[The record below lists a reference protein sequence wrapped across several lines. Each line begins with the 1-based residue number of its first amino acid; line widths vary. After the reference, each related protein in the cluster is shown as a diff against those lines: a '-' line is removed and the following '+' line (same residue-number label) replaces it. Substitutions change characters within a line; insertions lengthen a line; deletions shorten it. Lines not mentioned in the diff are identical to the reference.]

1 MSPKKLILEQESVNG
16 NLREMMKKSDVS
28 KNLVEYKA
36 TQLVRSQDRIRQT
49 TLSGRFKQ
57 FSKLARDIEATKDSH
72 VKT

>member
-1 MSPKKLILEQESVNG
+1 
-16 NLREMMKKSDVS
+16 MMKKSDVS